1 MLKFRGVVLKIL
13 KAIRFRT
20 KSSAE
25 QYFKVHKDKSIK
37 STFQRM
43 VRKWQGLT
51 CNQELFQYS
60 FSSHD
65 YFWESTYIESCK
77 KNTVDLCWC
86 PLQKVLTRYLKNNR
100 HKLYIYGNVMKR
112 TIRKNLFRVTYDNK
126 NER

>member
-77 KNTVDLCWC
+77 KKYGR
-86 PLQKVLTRYLKNNR
+86 PLRVSSAKSFNVL
-100 HKLYIYGNVMKR
+100 
-112 TIRKNLFRVTYDNK
+112 F
-126 NER
+126 EE